1 MQTLMWVILAG
12 TVGLA
17 QLVTNHQRRY
27 TAVTLSAPKRLG
39 PIIVRVPE
47 GWTLSQTLTKD
58 DNLIDCVD
66 PDTGRMLR
74 IFVMRTPSAGDEP
87 QDAEP
92 KTGGLA
98 SEPIDFRGL
107 GVKSS
112 MTVER
117 QSRVTADGIVTTMSL
132 SATAQLPSGISVA
145 IELDE
150 IGTRLA
156 SADKSL
162 VRAVANAITLGRGKR
177 FETPPA
183 DRPQSETG
191 DVD

>member
-1 MQTLMWVILAG
+1 MQSLMWVILAG

-17 QLVTNHQRRY
+17 QLVTNHQRRH
-27 TAVTLSAPKRLG
+27 TSVTMSEPMRLG
-39 PIIVRVPE
+39 PIFVRVPD

-66 PDTGRMLR
+66 PDTSRMLR
-74 IFVMRTPSAGDEP
+74 IFILRAPSAGDDP
-87 QDAEP
+87 QDTEP
-92 KTGGLA
+92 RPGGLA

-107 GVKSS
+107 GIKSV

-117 QSRVTADGIVTTMSL
+117 QSRVTADGITTMMSL
-132 SATAQLPSGISVA
+132 SATAQLPSGMSVT

-162 VRAVANAITLGRGKR
+162 VRAVAKAITLAPGKR
-177 FETPPA
+177 FNAPPTASPESEKGDA
-183 DRPQSETG
+183 D
-191 DVD
+191 